1 MIDNKIEFKRFI
13 NERADIDELK
23 IVKSL
28 STKFLNFLNKEE
40 TIERLKFFHTLG
52 NSSQKI
58 QDVFIGFL
66 RELGFESEKK
76 GLFKIY
82 NSQLR
87 PDYYKKLKKSGIILE
102 VERGKTLK
110 NNMDLLDIWKC
121 HICKEANH
129 LFLVIPKDISHT
141 PNCFNYSSKRLGL
154 FFLKENSINIDSL
167 HIYGY

>member
-1 MIDNKIEFKRFI
+1 MKKNIEFKRFV
-13 NERADIDELK
+13 NKKADPEELK

-28 STKFLNFLNKEE
+28 SKKFFLYLNKKE
-40 TIERLKFFHTLG
+40 TIEKLKSFHTLG

-58 QDVFIGFL
+58 QDVFINHL
-66 RELGFESEKK
+66 KELGFKSEKK
-76 GLFKIY
+76 GLFKNY

-110 NNMDLLDIWKC
+110 NNMDLLDVWKC

-129 LFLVIPKDISHT
+129 LFLVIPKDVSHT

-154 FFLKENSINIDSL
+154 FFLKENYINIDSL
-167 HIYGY
+167 TIYGY